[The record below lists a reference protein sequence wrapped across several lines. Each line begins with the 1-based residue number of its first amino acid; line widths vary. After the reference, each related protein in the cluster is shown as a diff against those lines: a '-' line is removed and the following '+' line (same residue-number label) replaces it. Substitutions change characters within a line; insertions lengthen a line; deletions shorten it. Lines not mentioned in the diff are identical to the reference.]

1 MDEGFDQFVQQLQDQ
16 VYEETKTEFGEIIYN
31 RWREPKYM
39 GRMDLADAHARVTG
53 SCGDTMEMFLRFG
66 DGRVVSASF
75 LADGCGPSVVCGSYA
90 AELAMGKPPE
100 EVANISGEIIL
111 NILGGLPE
119 EYSHCAF
126 LAAQT
131 LRQAVLEYTDRQK
144 KP

>member
-16 VYEETKTEFGEIIYN
+16 VYEETRAEFGEIVYN

-39 GRMDLADAHARVTG
+39 GRMDLADAHARMTG
-53 SCGDTMEMFLRFG
+53 SCGDTMEMFLRFK
-66 DGRVVSASF
+66 DGRVEAASF

-90 AELAMGKPPE
+90 AELSLGKRLE
-100 EVANISGEIIL
+100 ELLEIRGDVIL

-119 EYSHCAF
+119 EYEHCAF

-131 LRQAVLEYTDRQK
+131 LQQAVCEYRDRQK
-144 KP
+144 K